1 MIFLRLII
9 TIAALAFAPTAYADV
24 FLSIPQNSTTF
35 TLNEWDGKVW
45 VPIGSF
51 DSVNHIWM
59 PPIGGGVPPT
69 ILSATTTDLGSVPQ
83 ATVSISGV
91 NAIQSFGASA
101 PAGTIK
107 VVLFTAA
114 TPLINSASL
123 ILPEGINITQTA
135 GSNISALALGGGA
148 WRVLYDSV
156 GSVSGVTCSGT
167 PTSSFASVGGIV
179 THC

>member
-1 MIFLRLII
+1 
-9 TIAALAFAPTAYADV
+9 
-24 FLSIPQNSTTF
+24 
-35 TLNEWDGKVW
+35 
-45 VPIGSF
+45 
-51 DSVNHIWM
+51 M

-114 TPLINSASL
+114 TPLINSAAL
-123 ILPEGINITQTA
+123 ILPEGVNITQTA
-135 GSNISALALGGGA
+135 GSNISAVALGGGT

-156 GSVSGVTCSGT
+156 GSVIGVTCSGT
-167 PTSSFASVGGIV
+167 PTSSFAAVGGIV